1 MRFPEVLTRTWWAGA
16 LLVAMAAGAP
26 AKARGAQGVHV
37 ALLPAQQTVDP
48 GAEFDLSMEVT
59 VSGSA
64 FNGFDAYIG
73 YDPAALTLIPLSP
86 NSLQESSYFASACP
100 NRFHR
105 FGQGTDRDTITD
117 VLLCSGVSLTGP
129 GQIYKL
135 HFRASSTPQVTRVR
149 FLPGLQFYNAG
160 LFVNPDSSKDAYIG
174 IGMQV
179 GVGEPGRPLESSLR
193 ATPNPSRAS
202 VALSVGASRGGIQR
216 LTIMDLQGRIV
227 RHLQS
232 GLFEAGNRT
241 AFWDCRNDSG
251 TALPAGVYL
260 ATLETAGQIIVTRF
274 VVLN

>member
-1 MRFPEVLTRTWWAGA
+1 MRCPEALTRTGWAGA
-16 LLVAMAAGAP
+16 LLVLVVAGAPPRAMAAN
-26 AKARGAQGVHV
+26 GVHV
-37 ALLPAQQTVDP
+37 ALLPATQTVAP

-59 VSGSA
+59 VSGAA
-64 FNGFDAYIG
+64 FNAFDAYIG

-86 NSLQESSYFASACP
+86 ISLQEGSYFAAACP

-105 FGQGTDRDTITD
+105 FRQGTDRDTITD
-117 VLLCSGVSLTGP
+117 VLLCQGVSLTGP

-135 HFRASSTPQVTRVR
+135 HFRASSTPQVTAVR

-179 GVGEPGRPLESSLR
+179 GVPETGRRFESSLR
-193 ATPNPSRAS
+193 ATPNPSRGG
-202 VALSVGASRGGIQR
+202 VALSMDVSHGGSQR
-216 LTIMDLQGRIV
+216 LMILDLQGRVV

-232 GLFEAGNRT
+232 GRFEAGSRR

-251 TALPAGVYL
+251 ATLPAGVYM
-260 ATLETAGQIIVTRF
+260 AALETAGKTIVTRF